1 MDFKDQIKVLGERA
15 SKLKESIATEEAT
28 KTAIILPFI
37 QSLGY
42 DIFDPTEVIPECA
55 VSYTHLTLPTTSSV

>member
-1 MDFKDQIKVLGERA
+1 MDFKDQIKILGERA

-42 DIFDPTEVIPECA
+42 DIFDPTEVKKLIIQFVKMEIQL
-55 VSYTHLTLPTTSSV
+55 Y